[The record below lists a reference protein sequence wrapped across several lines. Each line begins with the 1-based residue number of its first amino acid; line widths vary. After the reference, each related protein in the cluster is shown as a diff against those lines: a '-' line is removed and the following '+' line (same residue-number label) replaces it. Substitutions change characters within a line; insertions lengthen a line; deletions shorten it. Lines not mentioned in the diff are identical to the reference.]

1 MMSGVCAVGVGKE
14 MTAWPTCWGTSR
26 GRGVWT
32 KTWTAAALAFS
43 PRNFSATRTAK
54 AQTASRGAPC
64 PTPSWRRTGI
74 RARTAGESGPV
85 RSSSRK
91 CPSVP
96 SGWPGPPR
104 TSLASPSRG
113 AVGRGEKM
121 LIYFLLFISKNFIF
135 VLDITVLRHYSSF
148 KNKRGDKSMETH
160 ISVPIPTSQFML
172 LVDFLRGQE
181 SDLDPVVAVQS
192 AIDYWLDNASWKPE
206 LLPPAL
212 SDAHGYN
219 WKSVFLPHGTEIR
232 MRYRSAYKYAKV
244 EGDEVLYEGQPT
256 TPGRLANAIAGSSR
270 NAWRDLWIRRPGECE
285 WTLADTLRP
294 ETQAVGDKLLKEI
307 IGSD

>member
-1 MMSGVCAVGVGKE
+1 
-14 MTAWPTCWGTSR
+14 
-26 GRGVWT
+26 
-32 KTWTAAALAFS
+32 
-43 PRNFSATRTAK
+43 
-54 AQTASRGAPC
+54 
-64 PTPSWRRTGI
+64 
-74 RARTAGESGPV
+74 
-85 RSSSRK
+85 
-91 CPSVP
+91 
-96 SGWPGPPR
+96 
-104 TSLASPSRG
+104 
-113 AVGRGEKM
+113 
-121 LIYFLLFISKNFIF
+121 
-135 VLDITVLRHYSSF
+135 
-148 KNKRGDKSMETH
+148 
-160 ISVPIPTSQFML
+160 ML